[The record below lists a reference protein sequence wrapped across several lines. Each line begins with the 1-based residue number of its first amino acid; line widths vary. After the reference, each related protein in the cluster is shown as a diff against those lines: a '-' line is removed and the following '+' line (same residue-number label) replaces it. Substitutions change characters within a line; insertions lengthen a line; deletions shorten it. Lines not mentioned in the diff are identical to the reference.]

1 VHGGSKPPC
10 ALLPLSGANF
20 PSMKLTRYIRLLFT
34 FYRYFLWVS
43 VFIDAACAYIL
54 WQHGISV
61 YKALFWLKLFSMGA
75 SFYLVNEYRK
85 QEYFYFYNFGFSK
98 KSLWIITLAFDLL
111 LFFGLMILAY
121 QFR

>member
-1 VHGGSKPPC
+1 M
-10 ALLPLSGANF
+10 NF
-20 PSMKLTRYIRLLFT
+20 FKKIRLIFS
-34 FYRYFLWVS
+34 FYTYFVWVS
-43 VFIDAACAYIL
+43 VFIDAACAYTL

-111 LFFGLMILAY
+111 LFFGLMILAC
-121 QFR
+121 QLR

>member
-1 VHGGSKPPC
+1 MIRKIMPLR
-10 ALLPLSGANF
+10 LLL
-20 PSMKLTRYIRLLFT
+20 KLRLLFT
-34 FYRYFLWVS
+34 FYRYFIWVS
-43 VFIDAACAYIL
+43 VFIDAACMYFLWKNGIEAY
-54 WQHGISV
+54 
-61 YKALFWLKLFSMGA
+61 KMLFWLKIFSMGA

-85 QEYFYFYNFGFSK
+85 QEYYYFHNFGFSK